1 MVRLPDFLE
10 CQGLSLNL
18 ISKRVMSL
26 ILEKYVVV
34 IEYFPVSFKILEYFK
49 IAHLKIIDYT
59 EHSTIK
65 NKQCK

>member
-1 MVRLPDFLE
+1 
-10 CQGLSLNL
+10 
-18 ISKRVMSL
+18 MSL

-65 NKQCK
+65 NKQCKWIEQCIDLFHLKQFLQ